1 MGRNCAVKSC
11 PNFRNGPKDSRV
23 HTFPTSLKSLAVREK
38 WIQAV
43 FPRSTNPV
51 DRDKYLANAGVCSK
65 HFSPSDYR
73 NGTRNEGPLKPCAV
87 PVLELDLTVQRDRS
101 LRG

>member
-23 HTFPTSLKSLAVREK
+23 QTFPTSSKSLAVREE
-38 WIQAV
+38 WIHAV
-43 FPRSTNPV
+43 FPTKPM
-51 DRDKYLANAGVCSK
+51 DIDKYVANAGVCSK

-73 NGTRNEGPLKPCAV
+73 NGTQNEGPLKPCAV
-87 PVLELDLTVQRDRS
+87 PVLKLDLTVQRDRS